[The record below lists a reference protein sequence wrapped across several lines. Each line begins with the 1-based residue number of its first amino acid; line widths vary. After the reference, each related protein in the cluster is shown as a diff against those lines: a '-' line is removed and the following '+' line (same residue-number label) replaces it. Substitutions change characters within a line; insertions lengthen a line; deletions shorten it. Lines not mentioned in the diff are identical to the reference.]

1 MKALV
6 LDIKR
11 EEWESTTGMSRV
23 DIAQPQLDESKRPED
38 ANKVIIKPEGFNA
51 NNIGITPESASFQQ
65 QPPTEIIGKC
75 S

>member
-38 ANKVIIKPEGFNA
+38 ATRSSSNRFIRGSADRTRASGFA
-51 NNIGITPESASFQQ
+51 THSRI
-65 QPPTEIIGKC
+65 
-75 S
+75 